1 MPGVS
6 EIEALFE
13 RYLPFIP
20 EEYLAVLV
28 ILILAV
34 GTVLFLLRTVV
45 NPVLE
50 FTRLIKLL
58 FETKKEEPTVQL
70 EDTLRPDI
78 KVLRDVWLKDRTPN
92 SIATPR
98 NFSPSTKVISV
109 INMKGGVGKTTVSAN
124 LGAALKTLRKRVLF
138 IDFDYQ
144 GSLSMMVAGGAR
156 MISREIGA
164 ESYRTLYPT
173 GAQDPSS
180 VITKLSGRFSNCGIA
195 GASYALFRDEMEQF
209 ALWSADSLDYDV
221 RTQFRD
227 FVSSDYVQKN
237 YDVVIIDC
245 GPRFTTST
253 INALCGS
260 THFLVPTILD
270 ELSARAVSYLDR
282 ELSRHREDLF
292 PHLKLIGILPTFIGK
307 DPGQKPRFSPAE
319 SEQLDQLEDA
329 FESYTSKHPLLLN
342 ARIPKRVAFS
352 KNSEGIAYF
361 ADESAKAIFD
371 RAARYVIGNM

>member
-1 MPGVS
+1 MPGVA

-28 ILILAV
+28 VLILAV
-34 GTVLFLLRTVV
+34 GTFLFLLRTVV

-58 FETKKEEPTVQL
+58 FAAKKEQPSVPV

-92 SIATPR
+92 SIATPKS
-98 NFSPSTKVISV
+98 FSPSTKVISV

-124 LGAALKTLRKRVLF
+124 LGAALKTMGKRVLY

-144 GSLSMMVAGGAR
+144 GSLSMMVAGAVR

-164 ESYRTLYPT
+164 ESYRTLYPQ
-173 GAQDPSS
+173 GAQNPSG
-180 VITKLSGRFSNCGIA
+180 VITPLSGRLSSCGIA

-209 ALWSADSLDYDV
+209 AMWSADSLDYDV

-227 FVSSDYVQKN
+227 FVSSAYVQKN

-292 PHLKLIGILPTFIGK
+292 PHLKLIGILPTFIAQ
-307 DPGQKPRFSPAE
+307 DPGAQPKFSAAE
-319 SEQLDQLEDA
+319 REQLDQLEDA
-329 FESYTSKHPLLLN
+329 FENYTANHPVLVQ
-342 ARIPKRVAFS
+342 ARIPKRAAFS

-361 ADESAKAIFD
+361 TDDSARAIFD
-371 RAARYVIGNM
+371 RAARHVLLNM